1 MKSKILLI
9 LVSFIISFVAQAKN
23 ITDNKSLNDA
33 KAYYEQKQYEQAKDI
48 YNDVISKGVES
59 SEIYYNLGNIYYSA
73 GDVGNAVV
81 CHLRAL
87 KMNPSNANAD
97 NNLKVI
103 MSDIEDKNK
112 MELKGK
118 NINIAF
124 ELDLDDSIY
133 MGIKDNYYSMLNNII
148 ENSLRYAN
156 SLIRI
161 TLNN

>member
-9 LVSFIISFVAQAKN
+9 LVSFIISFVAQARD

-87 KMNPSNANAD
+87 KMDPSNAKAD

-118 NINIAF
+118 NINILYY
-124 ELDLDDSIY
+124 EEVYVILGCNDDNVRRSQRTVRRQE
-133 MGIKDNYYSMLNNII
+133 GRR
-148 ENSLRYAN
+148 EEV
-156 SLIRI
+156 
-161 TLNN
+161 